1 MMQIEMMNHDV
12 MTTVVCLLF
21 SYGDIVPVTNAGQM
35 MTIVLMLMGIFY
47 MAMPLTASAT
57 TFYKVHEEHQSKY
70 KLLEA
75 STEES
80 TQKKKKMKA
89 VGSKVAP
96 DNPSPNLSGGCSD
109 DVQQGDSKQVTEKQQ
124 VTTESPKMII
134 PGDKLERRLKKRLEL
149 FLNEL
154 YLTHAA
160 MCDLFKDLHA
170 ISSQFEDDYEE
181 DDVKPGSSSSSSGVV
196 RINGAHVPVLR
207 SLSSSSTISSPLLGR
222 VLRLVDKADALLTG
236 SEDDIVRVV
245 VLHHK
250 LNKSF

>member
-1 MMQIEMMNHDV
+1 M
-12 MTTVVCLLF
+12 TVVCLLF
-21 SYGDIVPVTNAGQM
+21 RYGDIVPVTNAGQM

-57 TFYKVHEEHQSKY
+57 TFYKVHEEHQNKY
-70 KLLEA
+70 KLLETA
-75 STEES
+75 KTSTQES
-80 TQKKKKMKA
+80 TQKKTMKKA
-89 VGSKVAP
+89 VGSKVGP
-96 DNPSPNLSGGCSD
+96 DNPSPSLSGGCSD
-109 DVQQGDSKQVTEKQQ
+109 DVQGDSKQVTEKQ
-124 VTTESPKMII
+124 VTTESPKMMI

-170 ISSQFEDDYEE
+170 MSSQFEDDDEE
-181 DDVKPGSSSSSSGVV
+181 DDEPGSSSSSSGVV

-207 SLSSSSTISSPLLGR
+207 SLSSSSSISSPLLGR

>member
-1 MMQIEMMNHDV
+1 

-57 TFYKVHEEHQSKY
+57 TFYKVHEEHQNKY
-70 KLLEA
+70 KLLETA
-75 STEES
+75 KISSTQES
-80 TQKKKKMKA
+80 TQKKKMKA
-89 VGSKVAP
+89 VGSKVGP
-96 DNPSPNLSGGCSD
+96 DNPSPTMSGGCSD
-109 DVQQGDSKQVTEKQQ
+109 DALVLQGDSKQVTEKQQ
-124 VTTESPKMII
+124 VTTESPKMMI

-170 ISSQFEDDYEE
+170 MSSQFEDDDEE
-181 DDVKPGSSSSSSGVV
+181 DDEPGSSSGVV

-207 SLSSSSTISSPLLGR
+207 SLSSSSSISSPLLGR

>member
-1 MMQIEMMNHDV
+1 MKDDDAML
-12 MTTVVCLLF
+12 CRLF

-57 TFYKVHEEHQSKY
+57 TFYKVHEEYQDKY
-70 KLLEA
+70 KLLESA
-75 STEES
+75 QTS
-80 TQKKKKMKA
+80 TQEVIQKT
-89 VGSKVAP
+89 
-96 DNPSPNLSGGCSD
+96 
-109 DVQQGDSKQVTEKQQ
+109 DVQPQGNKVLSESSSPPGQNFDAKGDSKQITAEG
-124 VTTESPKMII
+124 PKGI

-160 MCDLFKDLHA
+160 MLDLFKDLHA
-170 ISSQFEDDYEE
+170 KSSQFDDADEEQQQEDDDEHEYRS
-181 DDVKPGSSSSSSGVV
+181 PGVV
-196 RINGAHVPVLR
+196 KINGTHVPVLR
-207 SLSSSSTISSPLLGR
+207 SLSSSTQASPLLER
-222 VLRLVDKADALLTG
+222 VLRLVDRADSLLTG

-250 LNKSF
+250 LSKSF